1 MSNKWTVVEVKAI
14 LECAI
19 GEVEPLIPS
28 DVLEQTIVY
37 LNEYEQMK
45 SELSWSKYPEAFY

>member
-1 MSNKWTVVEVKAI
+1 MRNKWTVVEVKSI

-28 DVLEQTIVY
+28 DVLEQTIAY

>member
-1 MSNKWTVVEVKAI
+1 MRNKWTVVEVKSI

-19 GEVEPLIPS
+19 GEVESFIPS
-28 DVLEQTIVY
+28 DVLEQTIAY

-45 SELSWSKYPEAFY
+45 SELSWNKYPEAFY

>member
-1 MSNKWTVVEVKAI
+1 MENKWTFTEVKSI

-37 LNEYEQMK
+37 LNEYEKMK